1 MSRFARLLILLVPL
15 ALGLA
20 SRALPG
26 RAQTAPVSSRFA
38 FSDTTLL
45 RDTLDLSFGQLFPL
59 ADSLRMTPD
68 SLRALSI
75 RYLMPIER
83 LVFLS
88 DSLRMPVDSVGSV
101 MRRAEFNPLASR
113 VQQLSAFAYGSSY
126 NVSRQTNT
134 WTNRADYNFVHGPLF
149 LHNATNI
156 SIRRTSVGSRENLY
170 QVRSADTE
178 AGWRFSPNFSAG
190 GRIGIQG
197 TQNVE
202 ATTRNTSRSQYQ
214 VSVHTRQQPSPSLS
228 SEIDFF
234 GGPFDEPSASKRG
247 MSGELDAH
255 SAFMHRDWLTHD
267 ITGRVNSRFGHATF
281 VDGSKTGTQD
291 VTGEVTG
298 ALAMFDARKA
308 GLRVNY
314 GARYD
319 RFSRPLTIDADLDS
333 TTPPV
338 NLVRLDPN
346 SSANLDGTFRY
357 RPNNDLYLNVTQ
369 SYGRSRSLLSI
380 TRNGIEV
387 LEPSPAH
394 SLSLSSDGR
403 YTFRGWALDGRF
415 TNGYPVSEGPKSSL
429 VSVVHQGV
437 TDTIVQ
443 IPVDYRERA
452 SSHNRSLDLALNKA
466 LGRRLALK
474 LTHHIEL
481 TSYRYRIADTSY
493 VQRYDLD
500 SARVEPTEPS
510 EYFRKSYR
518 AEGSYTQSANLSTGL
533 SFEINDVQNINLL
546 GTSSESNT
554 DVRTYR
560 SEWRW
565 SFRLLRGLTASQ
577 RNVLN
582 ASYQRFPFRGSQN
595 ALGLT
600 YETSTTL
607 NAVLTPRFLIDIT
620 HRVQTQPSGQYLL
633 AVDGHEYLVTTSE
646 NRNYTLLAHVAYSP
660 LRTLTLSLDP
670 YYNDITIKK
679 SNNGPLLMSSGDRS
693 LSYEGGA
700 SLNFPVGQS
709 GKLTGSIVRSYRA
722 FEHIN
727 YTNGLPQPPS
737 RSSDPPTW
745 VGTLQFS
752 WDLQ

>member
-1 MSRFARLLILLVPL
+1 MSRFARLLILLVLL

-101 MRRAEFNPLASR
+101 MRRAEFDPLASR

-291 VTGEVTG
+291 VTGEGDRRARDVRRPQG
-298 ALAMFDARKA
+298 RPPGQLRRAL
-308 GLRVNY
+308 
-314 GARYD
+314 
-319 RFSRPLTIDADLDS
+319 RPLLAAAHDRRGPGLDHPAGQPR
-333 TTPPV
+333 PP
-338 NLVRLDPN
+338 
-346 SSANLDGTFRY
+346 
-357 RPNNDLYLNVTQ
+357 RPQLLGQPRRHLPLPAEQRPLPERHPELRAVARVCC
-369 SYGRSRSLLSI
+369 RSPATAS
-380 TRNGIEV
+380 EV

-452 SSHNRSLDLALNKA
+452 SSHNRSLDLRAQQGA
-466 LGRRLALK
+466 
-474 LTHHIEL
+474 
-481 TSYRYRIADTSY
+481 
-493 VQRYDLD
+493 
-500 SARVEPTEPS
+500 
-510 EYFRKSYR
+510 R
-518 AEGSYTQSANLSTGL
+518 AEARAQAHPPHRADLVPLSHRRHQLRSALRPRLGPRRAPTGAERVLPQELSRRGLVHPVREPEHRAELRDQRRPEHQPARDEQREQHRRAHL
-533 SFEINDVQNINLL
+533 SFGVAL
-546 GTSSESNT
+546 
-554 DVRTYR
+554 
-560 SEWRW
+560 
-565 SFRLLRGLTASQ
+565 
-577 RNVLN
+577 VLP
-582 ASYQRFPFRGSQN
+582 AAPGPHREPAQRFERE
-595 ALGLT
+595 A
-600 YETSTTL
+600 TS
-607 NAVLTPRFLIDIT
+607 A
-620 HRVQTQPSGQYLL
+620 
-633 AVDGHEYLVTTSE
+633 
-646 NRNYTLLAHVAYSP
+646 
-660 LRTLTLSLDP
+660 
-670 YYNDITIKK
+670 
-679 SNNGPLLMSSGDRS
+679 
-693 LSYEGGA
+693 
-700 SLNFPVGQS
+700 
-709 GKLTGSIVRSYRA
+709 
-722 FEHIN
+722 
-727 YTNGLPQPPS
+727 S
-737 RSSDPPTW
+737 RSGAARTRSVSPTRPRPRS
-745 VGTLQFS
+745 TPCS
-752 WDLQ
+752 RRAS